1 MKEEKE
7 KQFRKDSELELSKER
22 KEVRDGRI
30 GLSKDAENKRRL
42 SKAEEKRRTVFEM
55 KKKEFLSQ
63 GWHTADLTVGM
74 VYANVMAILLGLPI
88 ILFLLSFI
96 CSACFTD
103 RNPPLRAGAAP
114 ILS

>member
-7 KQFRKDSELELSKER
+7 TQFRKDSELELSKER

-63 GWHTADLTVGM
+63 GLARRPRPCRPAVQR
-74 VYANVMAILLGLPI
+74 AP
-88 ILFLLSFI
+88 
-96 CSACFTD
+96 CST
-103 RNPPLRAGAAP
+103 
-114 ILS
+114 

>member
-42 SKAEEKRRTVFEM
+42 SKAVE
-55 KKKEFLSQ
+55 
-63 GWHTADLTVGM
+63 
-74 VYANVMAILLGLPI
+74 
-88 ILFLLSFI
+88 
-96 CSACFTD
+96 
-103 RNPPLRAGAAP
+103 
-114 ILS
+114 